1 MQKSALTYIQQ
12 YPWWVTGVAVLCL
25 TMGPLPI
32 KIVGVVLMAC
42 VAWYHPAIPL
52 ALVPATAPLYLIPM
66 AVSATAAIPVHEVI
80 LIIATPFWIKHLWH
94 ARHTV
99 WHRADLWVALL
110 LVSATASIVWALPEG
125 RGEALRTWRWII
137 VEPVWWLLL
146 MRLAIITQRIT
157 MTRLVQVMMVAGGI
171 VAGIGALQFIGID
184 LAPWLGQKRAFSD
197 NVVATG
203 NVRRVASV
211 YGHANNLGLF
221 LERIWPW
228 ALAALVV
235 PAWRWRGAWPI
246 AVSVAIGLLLSFS
259 RGAWLATALASGL
272 FVALYAGASTLRRRP
287 WLVPGAMAVG
297 IALVAGALLARG
309 GEGGSIDARLLLW
322 QESVAWL
329 QQRPWGLGLGQ
340 FYFFHNPEFGHSI
353 MDARL
358 IGTSEQYAAH
368 PHNLVLDIW
377 LNLGPGGLIA
387 IGALVI
393 TSLRAALRPPLT
405 ISARSL
411 AAITLVAMLA
421 HGSIDQFFFVSD
433 LVYCFWFMIL
443 MIQVDTD
450 QATPL

>member
-1 MQKSALTYIQQ
+1 
-12 YPWWVTGVAVLCL
+12 
-25 TMGPLPI
+25 
-32 KIVGVVLMAC
+32 
-42 VAWYHPAIPL
+42 
-52 ALVPATAPLYLIPM
+52 
-66 AVSATAAIPVHEVI
+66 
-80 LIIATPFWIKHLWH
+80 
-94 ARHTV
+94 
-99 WHRADLWVALL
+99 
-110 LVSATASIVWALPEG
+110 
-125 RGEALRTWRWII
+125 
-137 VEPVWWLLL
+137 
-146 MRLAIITQRIT
+146 
-157 MTRLVQVMMVAGGI
+157 
-171 VAGIGALQFIGID
+171 
-184 LAPWLGQKRAFSD
+184 
-197 NVVATG
+197 
-203 NVRRVASV
+203 
-211 YGHANNLGLF
+211 
-221 LERIWPW
+221 
-228 ALAALVV
+228 
-235 PAWRWRGAWPI
+235 
-246 AVSVAIGLLLSFS
+246 VAIGLLLSFS

-433 LVYCFWFMIL
+433 LAYCFWFMIL

-450 QATPL
+450 QPTPL

>member
-1 MQKSALTYIQQ
+1 MQKSALTYVQQ
-12 YPWWVTGVAVLCL
+12 YSWWMAGVAVLCL

-66 AVSATAAIPVHEVI
+66 AVSATAAIPIHEVI
-80 LIIATPFWIKHLWH
+80 LIIVTPFWLTHVWRE
-94 ARHTV
+94 RHTI
-99 WHRADLWVALL
+99 WRPSDLWVALL
-110 LVSATASIVWALPEG
+110 LISATLSIAWALPEG

-137 VEPVWWLLL
+137 VEPVWWLVL
-146 MRLAIITQRIT
+146 MRHAIATQRIT
-157 MTRLVQVMMVAGGI
+157 IARLIQVMAVAGGI
-171 VAGIGALQFIGID
+171 VAGIGALQFIGVD
-184 LAPWLGQKRAFSD
+184 LAPWLGQKRSFSD

-203 NVRRVASV
+203 NIRRVASV

-235 PAWRWRGAWPI
+235 PAWRWRGAWPVAI
-246 AVSVAIGLLLSFS
+246 SVAIGLLLSFS

-272 FVALYAGASTLRRRP
+272 FVAVYAGASTLRRRP
-287 WLVPGAMAVG
+287 WLIPSAMSVG
-297 IALVAGALLARG
+297 IALVAVALLARG

-368 PHNLVLDIW
+368 PHNLVLDMW
-377 LNLGPGGLIA
+377 LNLGPAGLIA
-387 IGALVI
+387 IGAI
-393 TSLRAALRPPLT
+393 IIAQLRHALRPPLT
-405 ISARSL
+405 ISARTL

-433 LVYCFWFMIL
+433 LVYCFWLMIL
-443 MIQVDTD
+443 VIQVDTD

>member
-1 MQKSALTYIQQ
+1 MQKFALNHIQQ
-12 YPWWVTGVAVLCL
+12 SPWWVAIVAVLCL
-25 TMGPLPI
+25 TMGALPI
-32 KIVGVVLMAC
+32 KIIGMALLAL
-42 VAWYHPAIPL
+42 VAWHHPAIPL

-66 AVSATAAIPVHEVI
+66 AVSASVAIPVHEVV
-80 LIIATPFWIKHLWH
+80 LIIVTPFWVKHLWH

-99 WHRADLWVALL
+99 WRPTDLWVALF

-137 VEPVWWLLL
+137 VEPVWWLVL
-146 MRLAIITQRIT
+146 MRIAIASHHITIT
-157 MTRLVQVMMVAGGI
+157 RMMHVMLVAGSF
-171 VAGIGALQFIGID
+171 VAGIGILQYIGID

-203 NVRRVASV
+203 NIRRVASV

-221 LERIWPW
+221 LERLWPW
-228 ALAALVV
+228 ALAAIVV
-235 PAWRWRGAWPI
+235 PAWRWRGAWPVAI
-246 AVSVAIGLLLSFS
+246 SVAIGLLLSFS
-259 RGAWLATALASGL
+259 RGAWLAAALASGL
-272 FVALYAGASTLRRRP
+272 LVALHVGASTLRRRP
-287 WLVPGAMAVG
+287 WLVPMAMGIG
-297 IALVAGALLARG
+297 IALVAVALLARG

-322 QESVAWL
+322 QESITWL

-377 LNLGPGGLIA
+377 LNLGPIGLNA
-387 IGALVI
+387 IGAIVFAH
-393 TSLRAALRPPLT
+393 LRQALRPPLT
-405 ISARSL
+405 IRARTL

-433 LVYCFWFMIL
+433 LVYCFWLMIL
-443 MIQVDTD
+443 VIQVDTD